1 MNPPKIK
8 YRFLLILLILVSGII
23 WIPSPFSYL
32 HYEYPTCF
40 LYFLIVW
47 SCAFIY
53 IFPFKKF
60 IFAEKIIYTILI
72 SSIGLVIGTYVTE
85 VLLGAIYGYDD
96 NYDLLESPTLVE
108 NITFYSFGILI
119 SSGIFYFWQ
128 KKKSPTYP

>member
-8 YRFLLILLILVSGII
+8 YRFLLILLILVLGII

-32 HYEYPTCF
+32 HYENPTRF

-53 IFPFKKF
+53 IFPSMKF
-60 IFAEKIIYTILI
+60 IFAEKILYTILI

-85 VLLGAIYGYDD
+85 ALLGAIYGYDD
-96 NYDLLESPTLVE
+96 NYYQLESPPLVE
-108 NITFYSFGILI
+108 NITFYCFGFLI
-119 SSGIFYFWQ
+119 SSGIFYLWQ
-128 KKKSPTYP
+128 KKKSSIYP